1 MEQQPSYTDTILL
14 DANRQASEEYKGGNL
29 DQNESVYTNKMG
41 VGVKLNSG
49 DKVSVHSGYISRRG
63 AGADTIELAGKASGK
78 FITLPTLTKTQHQ
91 KKVNP
96 EEYYGLNIPAP
107 NYGDIAEE
115 YGCEQYTSSTTDYE
129 IKDNE
134 AYFNISYYKNTN
146 GEGYYHLPRRFDAL
160 KSQFHDDSARGPL
173 VQQRWIGLFAP
184 ANQFTDNYYA
194 GNWLTAA
201 DGGGG
206 TGYIRPPYDCFDMG
220 MSYGANFSRVT
231 VAGWDE
237 PNRFKYCYSNPYRR
251 CLSDIHF
258 FQDGQS
264 ATSDKASGQST
275 GAGWSGQNEAGAGT
289 YNIGRMSFVWKKK
302 NDNSRYTLYVKEVSY
317 FADRSPRR
325 WFYPDIQQTD
335 QKRIQV
341 ESGVSKV
348 IPVMNN
354 SPSRYDYQ
362 SRWDIVNSELY
373 LERRDPA
380 ISEYF
385 KYTETK
391 KLSLEPG
398 NYSPENIAAE
408 LTDQLNQTDSPKYV
422 VGSTAY
428 SGYPTAAT
436 ATTGPVSYP
445 STTNFNA
452 RQSIVSTFTES
463 TCFKT
468 FHTATSVSVERK
480 AWQDFYE
487 GTSLIP
493 TEVAVPPVAGDGS
506 FHKGDTITST
516 NYLSAYQSIGV
527 KRPELWDAGRK
538 IMKTLGYRYI
548 GWDNSVNVASDH
560 VKIGNY
566 EKNESFVWAQQR
578 PAGRRFL
585 PDGSGNEFDYP
596 AGTYHGGDVYEDS
609 DVNSAAG
616 VVGKTAGW
624 AWKQMINPYIPTP
637 IGYGA
642 GATAVITT
650 SWNWN
655 ETNLEALKEFFDVQG
670 KYPELFEG
678 VSLQAQPTNDAL
690 ATYQVGINVD
700 NARFL
705 HIQHRDDTNNRGTD
719 NWKNPLGTDFYA
731 YRMLSTDP
739 SAQDQYPDTYPEGF
753 SQSNADPS
761 KQDLMYGSDALFFY
775 FDKSRADFKSGGD
788 DDLTLYY
795 GLFQKVLITNPY
807 TANDEYCIGITT
819 RLIGGI
825 PDMIFDVDGAGDP
838 SYISEFKN
846 RTIGFDCHFSA
857 YGTSSI
863 NLYAG
868 YLSQQIQN
876 LEPTPT
882 ANPTAA
888 ASYPI
893 SQQTIDEADPA
904 DHKPACIGYP
914 LAVTQYN
921 IRGELHHQSEGG
933 TNWSLDQKPVHQYI
947 KYRYVG
953 ADNPQIS
960 FDTNESKFNFSQLH
974 TPERVGNIN
983 NAGTAD
989 NIPIVADTN
998 DKVYFL
1004 NKRLLLKE
1012 YCPDMYPYS
1021 ELEPSVTPAGN
1032 EQDTTYSTFFN
1043 YNITPYSIMDSDSGI
1058 FLEDFGFGGLTEQDW
1073 KETLWNMLGFTY
1085 NQFHASSAN
1094 QELTRQ
1100 TRINNIIT
1108 TDIIGK
1114 PTTNAN
1120 VEPADLSQYTTNIL
1134 GAELRT
1140 NQLPCVIGDISDFK
1154 TAGIPGFQNVINTY
1168 LPGATVIQKSAQINA
1183 SQLPVKT
1190 RYPYFLIKSDIIA
1203 DTNYLGSEDSGQSLP
1218 IIAVVSKNSAEADFF
1233 FSDEGQSDFTIT
1245 APKTITEIRTQI
1257 LNPDGSLSKLNDDTS
1272 IIYKVVKQNNASL
1285 NVAEEMLNRTKKLK
1299 K

>member
-1 MEQQPSYTDTILL
+1 MEGQPSYTDTILL
-14 DANRQASEEYKGGNL
+14 DANRQSSEEYKGGNL

-63 AGADTIELAGKASGK
+63 AGADTIELSGKASGK

-96 EEYYGLNIPAP
+96 EEYYGLNIPAA

-160 KSQFHDDSARGPL
+160 KAQFHDDSARGPL

-184 ANQFTDNYYA
+184 ANQFTTNYYA
-194 GNWLTAA
+194 ANWLTGA
-201 DGGGG
+201 DGSGG

-220 MSYGANFSRVT
+220 MSYGANFSRTTVT
-231 VAGWDE
+231 GWDE
-237 PNRFKYCYSNPYRR
+237 PNRYKYCYSNPYRR

-264 ATSDKASGQST
+264 TTSDEASGGAT
-275 GAGWSGQNEAGAGT
+275 GAGISGMYDGAGT
-289 YNIGRMSFVWKKK
+289 YNVGRMSFLWKKK
-302 NDNSRYTLYVKEVSY
+302 NDNSRYTLYVKELSY

-325 WFYPDIQQTD
+325 WFYPNIRQTD
-335 QKRIQV
+335 IKRQV
-341 ESGVSKV
+341 KGQTVA
-348 IPVMNN
+348 IANN

-362 SRWDIVNSELY
+362 SRWDIANSELY

-391 KLSLEPG
+391 KLSLSAG

-408 LTDQLNQTDSPKYV
+408 LTDQLNQTDTPKYV

-428 SGYPTAAT
+428 QGYPTAAT
-436 ATTGPVSYP
+436 ATTAPVTYP

-480 AWQDFYE
+480 GWLDFKE
-487 GTSLIP
+487 GLSLIP
-493 TEVAVPPVAGDGS
+493 TETGDPPVAGDGS
-506 FHKGDTITST
+506 FHKGDTITAT
-516 NYLSAYQSIGV
+516 NYLSAHQSIGV

-548 GWDNSVNVASDH
+548 GWN
-560 VKIGNY
+560 
-566 EKNESFVWAQQR
+566 NESLSGDHPSPGDYGKTQAFVWAQQR

-596 AGTYHGGDVYEDS
+596 AGAEHGGIEYIS
-609 DVNSAAG
+609 DDINDDAG
-616 VVGKTAGW
+616 VVGKVAGYG
-624 AWKQMINPYIPTP
+624 WKQMINPYIPTP
-637 IGYGA
+637 ISY
-642 GATAVITT
+642 TDNEDAVITT

-655 ETNLEALKEFFDVQG
+655 ETNLDGLKEFFDVQG
-670 KYPELFEG
+670 KYPELFDG
-678 VSLQAQPTNDAL
+678 VPLQSQPTNNAL
-690 ATYQVGINVD
+690 ATYQVGITVD

-705 HIQHRDDTNNRGTD
+705 HIQHRDDANNRGTD
-719 NWKNPLGTDFYA
+719 NWKNPLGTDFYS
-731 YRMLSTDP
+731 YRVISGNT
-739 SAQDQYPDTYPEGF
+739 SALDQLPDTFPEGLT
-753 SQSNADPS
+753 QTGGANGE
-761 KQDLMYGSDALFFY
+761 DLMFGSDALFFY
-775 FDKSRADFKSGGD
+775 FDKSRSEFKSGGD
-788 DDLTLYY
+788 DDDNLYY
-795 GLFQKVLITNPY
+795 GLFKKVKITNPY
-807 TANDEYCIGITT
+807 TANDEYCIAITT
-819 RLIGGI
+819 KLIGGI
-825 PDMIFDVDGAGDP
+825 PDMIFDGYDEIGGA
-838 SYISEFKN
+838 SHISAFKN

-863 NLYAG
+863 SLYAG
-868 YLSQQIQN
+868 YLSQQIQT
-876 LEPTPT
+876 LDPVTS
-882 ANPTAA
+882 AA
-888 ASYPI
+888 LGTGPATSYPV
-893 SQQTIDEADPA
+893 SQQSDLTTGPRVPL
-904 DHKPACIGYP
+904 PACIGYP
-914 LAVTQYN
+914 LAVSQYN
-921 IRGELHHQSEGG
+921 ITGQLYHQTLSPVG

-947 KYRYVG
+947 KYRYCG

-983 NAGTAD
+983 NAGTAE

-998 DKVYFL
+998 DKVYFV

-1021 ELEPSVTPAGN
+1021 QLTPSVTPKGN
-1032 EQDTTYSTFFN
+1032 EQDTTYSSFFN
-1043 YNITPYSIMDSDSGI
+1043 YNITPYSIMDADSGI
-1058 FLEDFGFGGLTEQDW
+1058 FLEDFGFASLTEQDW

-1140 NQLPCVIGDISDFK
+1140 NQLPCVIGDISNMK
-1154 TAGIPGFQNVINTY
+1154 VEAIPGFQNTINTY
-1168 LPGATVIQKSAQINA
+1168 LPGATVIQTSAQINA
-1183 SQLPVKT
+1183 AELPVKT

-1203 DTNYLGSEDSGQSLP
+1203 DTNYLGSEDSGQTLP
-1218 IIAVVSKNSAEADFF
+1218 IIAIVSKNSSEADFF
-1233 FSDEGQSDFTIT
+1233 FSDEGQTDFTIT
-1245 APKTITEIRTQI
+1245 APKTITSIRTEI

-1272 IIYKVVKQNNASL
+1272 VIYKVVKQNNASL
-1285 NVAEEMLNRTKKLK
+1285 NVAAEMMKRTKKLK